1 MSNIPSQPERR
12 KTPSKPISDTGIS
25 AARLVIAELLE
36 TQAKLKEEVAEL
48 KHRSTHDPLTQLPNR
63 KLFEQTFKKAQEL
76 EETGGAGAIMFIDFD
91 DFGEINK
98 GKGGNTAGDHLLQGV
113 SGALKDIV
121 THAREDDMI
130 ARLGGDEFV
139 VLMAGASEEIATE
152 RAKLICRLFSK
163 IVAVDDIEVST
174 GISIGVASFDSLS
187 PYEQVLTNADQAMRA
202 AKELGKGNA
211 VHYSALQ
218 SK

>member
-91 DFGEINK
+91 NFGQINK
-98 GKGGNTAGDHLLQGV
+98 GEGGNTAGDHLLQGV
-113 SGALKDIV
+113 SGAIKDIV
-121 THAREDDMI
+121 THTREDDII
-130 ARLGGDEFV
+130 ARFGGDEFA
-139 VLMAGASEEIATE
+139 VLMVGASEEIAIE
-152 RAKLICRLFSK
+152 RAELFCRLFK
-163 IVAVDDIEVST
+163 NIVAIDDVEVST
-174 GISIGVASFDSLS
+174 SISIGVASFDSS
-187 PYEQVLTNADQAMRA
+187 TPYEEVLTNADRAMRA
-202 AKELGKGNA
+202 AKELDKGSA